1 MKKLLFAVIVILMLA
16 VPISALRFDQ
26 IRVFTVDDNIVVK
39 TRVSADHRVEGVK
52 VTAYIL
58 EQPLRRSDSFDL
70 SFDRSS
76 TLYLGEV
83 VPGYYTIRITVSSKD
98 GEKRTK
104 YRFIEIE

>member
-16 VPISALRFDQ
+16 VPVSALTFDQ
-26 IRVFTVDDNIVVK
+26 IRIFSIDNNIVVR
-39 TRVSADHRVEGVK
+39 TRVSAENRVEDVK
-52 VTAYIL
+52 VSAYVL
-58 EQPLRRSDSFDL
+58 EQPLKRSDSFDL
-70 SFDRSS
+70 SFDRTS

-83 VPGYYTIRITVSSKD
+83 LPGYYTVRITASSED